1 MVIYPGK
8 RTLVMNLM
16 IQLSI
21 MMIPW
26 NFLDATMYVTFVR
39 FDFFTSI
46 SLILILKTSQQ
57 GDLSAIGHDRQS
69 TLLLDG
75 MLENESFDNP
85 LSPTHSAHDKQ
96 PSPSYS
102 AHDNQPCPS
111 QSAHVKLPSPLY
123 AAQVN
128 PIKRWLRTSSEPTR
142 YTRQASSSSSGQQRK
157 KRRKSKDDI
166 NGGESKDDI
175 NDDENDD
182 DNDSSAHIYEEILLQ
197 NNGAAS
203 EENGCFND
211 TNDTTDVNESSVGG
225 MSSADGEDNISN
237 NDGRGDKTILRSFA
251 LAVPNPQSV
260 LTRSEKE
267 SQTVGVADSN
277 TMTEDENSDCDQNRE
292 VEDNDNMVV
301 GAIDKL
307 AELKMS
313 LKDDADFSSRTLR
326 DDADVSTRS
335 SSTLWTVAYDEIAS
349 LHCIVEEAHDLV
361 AICNPEAIMTWYQ
374 DLRERVRKLSGIS
387 SPPNSPKCPDLSSR
401 SFDTV
406 STQEYVYSNLNM
418 PTSVATSVSTE
429 DVMQESM
436 TMPASVST
444 EISLQ
449 ETSASTENV
458 MQESMTMSA
467 SVSTEVTS
475 MQETSASTE
484 NVMQE
489 SMTMPASVSTEIS
502 LQETSASTENVMQ
515 ESMTMSAAVS
525 TEVTSMQE
533 TSASTENVLQESMTM
548 TAAVSTEVSMHETSA
563 STVDAMQESMALPLQ
578 FIKDLHDI
586 TSSDELISIKIGL
599 TGFMLAYYEPEGEY
613 LEGVIDSKTLRPLGN
628 HILKDIVF
636 QHGQGRNLSKV
647 NHDMFIISSLLQLYI
662 QAYNQFHEDLP
673 RIIDFMSSSLDS
685 YPRPILSL
693 KSLST
698 ESLYTSVDPN
708 GFCGYL
714 AALTSLDCVDRELN
728 PHHVSLQDLR
738 EVSIITRSFTFC

>member
-211 TNDTTDVNESSVGG
+211 TNDTTDVNEE
-225 MSSADGEDNISN
+225 MSSADGNKDNVSN

-467 SVSTEVTS
+467 AVSTEVTS

-484 NVMQE
+484 NVM
-489 SMTMPASVSTEIS
+489 
-502 LQETSASTENVMQ
+502 
-515 ESMTMSAAVS
+515 
-525 TEVTSMQE
+525 
-533 TSASTENVLQESMTM
+533 QESMTM

>member
-467 SVSTEVTS
+467 
-475 MQETSASTE
+475 
-484 NVMQE
+484 
-489 SMTMPASVSTEIS
+489 
-502 LQETSASTENVMQ
+502 
-515 ESMTMSAAVS
+515 AVS
-525 TEVTSMQE
+525 TEVTSMQ
-533 TSASTENVLQESMTM
+533 
-548 TAAVSTEVSMHETSA
+548 ETSA

>member
-467 SVSTEVTS
+467 
-475 MQETSASTE
+475 
-484 NVMQE
+484 
-489 SMTMPASVSTEIS
+489 
-502 LQETSASTENVMQ
+502 
-515 ESMTMSAAVS
+515 AVS
-525 TEVTSMQE
+525 TEVT
-533 TSASTENVLQESMTM
+533 
-548 TAAVSTEVSMHETSA
+548 SMHETSA